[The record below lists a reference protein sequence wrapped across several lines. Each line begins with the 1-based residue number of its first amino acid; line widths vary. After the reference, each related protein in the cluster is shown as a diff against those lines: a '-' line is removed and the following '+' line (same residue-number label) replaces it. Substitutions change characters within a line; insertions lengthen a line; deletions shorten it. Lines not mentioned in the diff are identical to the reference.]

1 MARRSSLPS
10 ADRVQT
16 AEPRAGSVATRAGS
30 LIPRAGSV
38 IAGLAVVVALWE
50 GYKWMGGQTGDLW
63 PGTSFGLPVSTDDL
77 TMPHAI
83 DIWSTLWEPVQ
94 RGRDEVLAVF
104 LLKAALSTFWKA
116 AIGFIAGS
124 IIGLL
129 LAVAMLRW
137 RFAERGLLPWINI
150 SQTVPLIALA
160 PIVVT
165 WGRTTFLSD
174 SLSVA
179 LIATYLTFF
188 PVAVNAL
195 KGLQSPKAAD
205 VELLR
210 SYAASRSN
218 ELFKLRLPAAR
229 PFLFPAF
236 KLAATLS
243 VVGAIVGEIS
253 AGVRGGLGR
262 VILDFASRYSTG
274 PAKLYAGVIG
284 SALLGLAVFG
294 LVAMIERLAVR
305 TAAGPATVAGREG

>member
-1 MARRSSLPS
+1 MSSTERSGALLRRTL
-10 ADRVQT
+10 
-16 AEPRAGSVATRAGS
+16 SVVVG
-30 LIPRAGSV
+30 LVVV
-38 IAGLAVVVALWE
+38 IATWE
-50 GYKWMGGQTGDLW
+50 GYKWLGGQTGDQW
-63 PGTSFGLPVSTDDL
+63 PGTSWGLPVKTDDL
-77 TMPHAI
+77 TMPHAG
-83 DIWSTLWEPVQ
+83 DIWSTLWQPVQ

-104 LLKAALSTFWKA
+104 LIKAAFSTLWKA
-116 AIGFIAGS
+116 AIGFFLGTM
-124 IIGLL
+124 IGLA

-174 SLSVA
+174 SLSVS

-195 KGLQSPKAAD
+195 KGLQSPD
-205 VELLR
+205 PSDIELLR
-210 SYAASRSN
+210 SYAASRR
-218 ELFKLRLPAAR
+218 EVLFKVRFPAAR
-229 PFLFPAF
+229 PYLFPAF

-262 VILDFASRYSTG
+262 VILEFASRYSTG
-274 PAKLYAGVIG
+274 PSKLYAGVIG
-284 SALLGLAVFG
+284 AALLGLTVFA
-294 LVAMIERLAVR
+294 LVTLAERVVMR
-305 TAAGPATVAGREG
+305 GTVNATDGERS